1 MTLTELLA
9 QKPVLLADG
18 ATGTNLFDMGLTSG
32 DAPDLWN
39 IDKPDN
45 VRRLHQGFIDAGSD
59 IILTNT
65 FGANA
70 RRLMLHGD
78 QERAFEINKAGAEI
92 AREMADA
99 AGRPVV
105 VAGSV
110 GPTGDLFAPL
120 GELTAADAT
129 EVFVTQMEGLKAGGA
144 DLAWI
149 ETMSAKEEMLAAAE
163 AAQRV
168 GLPYVITASFD
179 TAGRTMM
186 GLQPAEFAS
195 EMMTGDGISDSERP
209 VAVGGNCG
217 VGASDTLLAI
227 LSMTEAAPDAII
239 VCKANAGIPVVK
251 GENVEYSG
259 SPALMADYA
268 GLAIDA
274 GARIIGGCCGTRP
287 DHLKAMRAVID
298 AHEKGNRPT
307 LEAIEAA
314 CGPLANPPG
323 DANAEKPVRRGRR
336 RRA

>member
-1 MTLTELLA
+1 MSETAFCQACCGRRAVNILCTGSITNPPAYQQSGDDALTLTELLA

-129 EVFVTQMEGLKAGGA
+129 E
-144 DLAWI
+144 
-149 ETMSAKEEMLAAAE
+149 
-163 AAQRV
+163 
-168 GLPYVITASFD
+168 
-179 TAGRTMM
+179 
-186 GLQPAEFAS
+186 
-195 EMMTGDGISDSERP
+195 
-209 VAVGGNCG
+209 
-217 VGASDTLLAI
+217 
-227 LSMTEAAPDAII
+227 
-239 VCKANAGIPVVK
+239 
-251 GENVEYSG
+251 
-259 SPALMADYA
+259 
-268 GLAIDA
+268 
-274 GARIIGGCCGTRP
+274 
-287 DHLKAMRAVID
+287 
-298 AHEKGNRPT
+298 
-307 LEAIEAA
+307 
-314 CGPLANPPG
+314 
-323 DANAEKPVRRGRR
+323 
-336 RRA
+336 